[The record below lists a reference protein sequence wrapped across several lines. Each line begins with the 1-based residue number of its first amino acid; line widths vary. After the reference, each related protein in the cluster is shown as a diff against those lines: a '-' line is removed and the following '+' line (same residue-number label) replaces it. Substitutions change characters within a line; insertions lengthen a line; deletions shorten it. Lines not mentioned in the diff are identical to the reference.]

1 MYFETFGEFL
11 QMGKHGFYVWSAYG
25 VAGVLLAWNIIAPV
39 LRRRSFLREQ
49 SRRLRREQ
57 VQS

>member
-11 QMGKHGFYVWSAYG
+11 QMGKHGVYVWSAYG
-25 VAGVLLAWNIIAPV
+25 VAALILAWNVVAPA
-39 LRRRSFLREQ
+39 LHRRSFLRQ
-49 SRRLRREQ
+49 QARRLRREQ